1 MEKKTIKKEKLN
13 AGGIEIGIYS
23 TNYESEYISLTDIAK
38 YRSIKPA
45 ITIHNWLR
53 NRDVVEFLG
62 LWEKLH
68 NKNFKVIEFDN
79 FKKNSGSHA
88 FVFSIKDWVEKLGAI
103 GLVTKPGRYGGGVYA
118 HKDIAFEFAS
128 WISPEF
134 KLYIIKDYQ
143 RLKTDENSRL
153 SLKWNLNRELAKIN
167 YAIHTDAVKN
177 NLIPP
182 ELTKKQISFKYA
194 NEADLLNVALFGET
208 ASQWKRKNNKLK
220 GNMRDYASL
229 NQLLVLANMESYNAV
244 LIEQGKTQSDRII
257 LLREL
262 AKQQLKVLY
271 NKNRKTQIV
280 DKKE

>member
-79 FKKNSGSHA
+79 FKKNSGSNA